1 MSTDPART
9 ELVLHEDTRLFGAI
23 TAVVHHASQRC
34 GLSEAGQQ
42 GLAAAAEEA
51 CRETFPLM
59 EGQAN
64 GEPTVKVIVS
74 DFTDRVEVAIEHTGE
89 ALPPAGLDTFI
100 GDARRIPVLD

>member
-23 TAVVHHASQRC
+23 SAVVHHASQRC

-74 DFTDRVEVAIEHTGE
+74 DFTDRVEVAI
-89 ALPPAGLDTFI
+89 
-100 GDARRIPVLD
+100 